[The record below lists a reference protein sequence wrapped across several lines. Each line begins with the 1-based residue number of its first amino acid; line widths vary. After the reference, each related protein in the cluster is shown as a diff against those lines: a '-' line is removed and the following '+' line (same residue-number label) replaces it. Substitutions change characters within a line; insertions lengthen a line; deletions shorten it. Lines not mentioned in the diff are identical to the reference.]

1 MRFFVLAVA
10 IATLTSAAGVPRSAK
25 PVVVLVHG
33 RGHVDADSAALRRE
47 WKRDLDAA
55 LQTVGLPRLADE
67 DVRLAWYAD
76 VVDAPVDSACVTDE
90 DSLGI
95 EGFARSMIGALA
107 SAIPT
112 KETPEIRALFGD
124 VLYAIDGS
132 IRCTSERR
140 VGDAIDAALRERRP
154 VIVVAY
160 SLGSIVAYRHLASRP
175 QRAKDLKDVRLVTL
189 GSPLGNRDVRE
200 LLGVGDSLT
209 LPTTVSSWE
218 NVYDSADIFAA
229 PLEEGSLARGVRDVL
244 VESEGSDDRHHIGHY
259 LRDRATGAAVGR
271 ALCATATPEMAQAC
285 RRLNAP
291 RTT

>member
-1 MRFFVLAVA
+1 MRGMSRMRFFVLAVA
-10 IATLTSAAGVPRSAK
+10 IATLTSAAGARHSVK

-47 WKRDLDAA
+47 WKRDLAAA
-55 LQTVGLPRLADE
+55 LHTVGLPRLADE

-95 EGFARSMIGALA
+95 EGFARSLIGALA

-112 KETPEIRALFGD
+112 KETPEVRALFGD

-175 QRAKDLKDVRLVTL
+175 QRAQDLKDV
-189 GSPLGNRDVRE
+189 
-200 LLGVGDSLT
+200 
-209 LPTTVSSWE
+209 
-218 NVYDSADIFAA
+218 
-229 PLEEGSLARGVRDVL
+229 
-244 VESEGSDDRHHIGHY
+244 
-259 LRDRATGAAVGR
+259 
-271 ALCATATPEMAQAC
+271 
-285 RRLNAP
+285 
-291 RTT
+291 